1 MEEGWKPLNTRLL
14 ASFTVEVELL
24 PLLMAASEVGLPLL
38 VVASVSWKE
47 EELAPLLAAASSWLR
62 KLNSLP
68 VIRRLSTLNFWINAW
83 EGERVE
89 GKQMVFKW
97 MRRS

>member
-1 MEEGWKPLNTRLL
+1 MEGWKPLNTRLL

-24 PLLMAASEVGLPLL
+24 PLLVAASEVGLPLL
-38 VVASVSWKE
+38 VASVSWKE
-47 EELAPLLAAASSWLR
+47 EQLAPLLATASSWLR

-83 EGERVE
+83 EGERVGGE
-89 GKQMVFKW
+89 MDGF
-97 MRRS
+97 

>member
-1 MEEGWKPLNTRLL
+1 
-14 ASFTVEVELL
+14 
-24 PLLMAASEVGLPLL
+24 MAASEVGLPLL

-83 EGERVE
+83 EGERVGGE
-89 GKQMVFKW
+89 MDGF
-97 MRRS
+97 

>member
-1 MEEGWKPLNTRLL
+1 
-14 ASFTVEVELL
+14 
-24 PLLMAASEVGLPLL
+24 MAASEVGLPLL

-68 VIRRLSTLNFWINAW
+68 VIRRLSTLKFWINAW
-83 EGERVE
+83 EGRGWE
-89 GKQMVFKW
+89 GKWMDFKW